1 MMPFQKLV
9 LAVVATTVALP
20 TVALADAPPA
30 QVEFI
35 RGRIT
40 SITAEQ
46 VQVKT
51 TAGKIETVNLA
62 PKWTVQVTKPISV
75 SEIKTGSFIGTAEM
89 PQKDGT
95 GRSLEVPV
103 FPAGV
108 KAGEGHYSWGLKKG
122 SMMTNGTVGTIVAS
136 PKGQALD
143 VDYSTGIRHIVI
155 PTKAPIVEIVP
166 GTQDLAKVGARVFIG
181 ALPTPKG
188 LMAGSIQVGENGSA
202 PPM

>member
-95 GRSLEVPV
+95 GRSLEVHV

-122 SMMTNGTVGTIVAS
+122 SMMTNGTVGTIRACELCGSVIGLKETKNHGLLCPRCTDYLANPLFLAAVAYYTKS
-136 PKGQALD
+136 P
-143 VDYSTGIRHIVI
+143 R
-155 PTKAPIVEIVP
+155 
-166 GTQDLAKVGARVFIG
+166 
-181 ALPTPKG
+181 
-188 LMAGSIQVGENGSA
+188 
-202 PPM
+202 